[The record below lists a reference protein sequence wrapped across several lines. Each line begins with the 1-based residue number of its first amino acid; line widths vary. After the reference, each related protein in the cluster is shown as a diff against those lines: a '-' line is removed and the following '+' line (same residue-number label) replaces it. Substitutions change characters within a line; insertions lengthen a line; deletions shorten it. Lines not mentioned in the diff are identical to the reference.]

1 MLFIIINQ
9 EIKRIK
15 LKLKMDKCVKQKEII
30 YFNNK
35 NKFMN
40 NLLMAQQI
48 IQIVAKI
55 QILQQEIVQKLNK
68 KNNLNKKKNKVEILY
83 QVLEQEQEL
92 PQE

>member
-30 YFNNK
+30 YFNNR

-40 NLLMAQQI
+40 SLLIAQQI
-48 IQIVAKI
+48 KKKIDKI
-55 QILQQEIVQKLNK
+55 QKLKQEKVQKQ
-68 KNNLNKKKNKVEILY
+68 NKKKNKLEILY